1 MEESE
6 LLLFV
11 FLFKMSPLYVNVSE
25 IDLSTCVHAKL
36 LQSCPTLCD
45 LCTVAHEDP
54 LSMGFFSQE
63 HWSGLPFP
71 SPGDLP
77 NPGIKPASFMSPAL
91 AGRFFFVFEKPLII
105 T

>member
-1 MEESE
+1 MEEGE

-25 IDLSTCVHAKL
+25 IDISTCVHAKL
-36 LQSCPTLCD
+36 LQSCPTLCN

-54 LSMGFFSQE
+54 LSMGFFKQE

-77 NPGIKPASFMSPAL
+77 DSGIKPAYFMSPAL
-91 AGRFFFVFEKPLII
+91 AGRFFFVFEKP
-105 T
+105 

>member
-63 HWSGLPFP
+63 HWSSLPFP
-71 SPGDLP
+71 SPGDLF
-77 NPGIKPASFMSPAL
+77 NPGIEPMSLAL
-91 AGRFFFVFEKPLII
+91 QAVSCRAGEFFFYLLSH
-105 T
+105 

>member
-1 MEESE
+1 MEEGE

-11 FLFKMSPLYVNVSE
+11 FLFKMSPLYANVSE